1 MTRVALMFWLMTFS
15 AHADVLICDFTPT
28 ACLPGIS
35 CDPFRITID
44 THHGVDAPM
53 FDYDGTTSPI
63 RLVPDEYAEAPSYV
77 TLGHGAR
84 EIVTLFNGFDAI
96 HTRHFTDNT
105 QPIAQTAFG
114 RCTSFY

>member
-1 MTRVALMFWLMTFS
+1 MIRLALLVWLTPLS
-15 AHADVLICDFTPT
+15 SQADVLICELTPT
-28 ACLPGIS
+28 VCLPGIS

-44 THHGVDAPM
+44 THHGVEAPM

-77 TLGHGAR
+77 TLGHSAR
-84 EIVTLFNGFDAI
+84 EIITLFDGFDAV
-96 HTRHFTDNT
+96 HTRHFTHNG